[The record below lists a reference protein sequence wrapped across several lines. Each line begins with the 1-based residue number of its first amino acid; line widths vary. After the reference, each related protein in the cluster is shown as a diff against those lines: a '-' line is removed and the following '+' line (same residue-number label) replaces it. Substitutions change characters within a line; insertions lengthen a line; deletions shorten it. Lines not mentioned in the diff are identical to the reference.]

1 MGRFLS
7 RVISPI
13 ALGGLV
19 LGGMAVAQVAPSQS
33 LVSTRASFTSAND
46 IPDIA
51 LDPASLLP
59 DLPALPSAKATLIG
73 GSIQKLDR
81 IRDQIT
87 VQVFGGGKMKISFDP
102 RTHIYNDGTQAS
114 VADLRQ
120 GDRIYVDTILDGSTI
135 FARSIRLKTTTS
147 AGESQGTVT
156 SYRADKGELEIR
168 DALSPRVLKIRVMPQ
183 TRIMNGNRSVSSSEL
198 TPGTLV
204 AVKFGPQQNG
214 SGVAQELS
222 VLAVP
227 GSSFT
232 FAGRVTSL
240 DLRLGVLVLDSSTDH
255 KTYEIHF
262 DPSVAGFGDGLREA
276 TDVTVV
282 TRFDGNQ
289 YIARS
294 LTINPSSQQ

>member
-7 RVISPI
+7 GVVSPI
-13 ALGGLV
+13 VLGGIV
-19 LGGMAVAQVAPSQS
+19 LGGMAAAQVAPSQS
-33 LVSTRASFTSAND
+33 LVSTRASFASANEF
-46 IPDIA
+46 PDMA

-59 DLPALPSAKATLIG
+59 DLPALPPTKATLIG

-87 VQVFGGGKMKISFDP
+87 IQVFGGGKMKISFDP
-102 RTHIYNDGTQAS
+102 RTHIYNDGRQTS
-114 VADLRQ
+114 VSDLRQ
-120 GDRIYVDTILDGSTI
+120 GDRVYIDTILDGSTV

-156 SYRADKGELEIR
+156 SYRAGKDELEIR
-168 DALSPRVLKIRVMPQ
+168 DALSPRVLKIRVTPQ
-183 TRIMNGNRSVSSSEL
+183 TRIVNGNRSVSPSEL
-198 TPGTLV
+198 IPGTLV

-214 SGVAQELS
+214 SDVAQELL

-240 DLRLGVLVLDSSTDH
+240 DLRLGVLILDSSTDH

-262 DPSVAGFGDGLREA
+262 DPSVPGFGDGLREA

-294 LTINPSSQQ
+294 LTVNPSSQQ